1 MGCQGQHYLRIPHLI
16 ERHRPQL
23 IDAMV
28 GRRQAAALRQQFLSE
43 QKNADK
49 TGHENT
55 PEENEV
61 VDVSASD
68 VSAIDQEGRKHA
80 DEYAK
85 LLDSVH
91 DHLLSA
97 DSYRLSCRPAVVECS
112 RLRIRYAPRSLY
124 IMLER

>member
-91 DHLLSA
+91 GRPFTVVLCLS
-97 DSYRLSCRPAVVECS
+97 SNGCVG
-112 RLRIRYAPRSLY
+112 
-124 IMLER
+124 

>member
-1 MGCQGQHYLRIPHLI
+1 
-16 ERHRPQL
+16 L

-61 VDVSASD
+61 VNVSASD
-68 VSAIDQEGRKHA
+68 VSAIDQEG
-80 DEYAK
+80 
-85 LLDSVH
+85 
-91 DHLLSA
+91 
-97 DSYRLSCRPAVVECS
+97 
-112 RLRIRYAPRSLY
+112 
-124 IMLER
+124 

>member
-28 GRRQAAALRQQFLSE
+28 GRRQAAALRQQLPSG

-55 PEENEV
+55 PEENED

-68 VSAIDQEGRKHA
+68 VSAIDQERRKHA

-85 LLDSVH
+85 PLDSVH
-91 DHLLSA
+91 DHLLLA
-97 DSYRLSCRPAVVECS
+97 DSYRLFCRPAVVECS
-112 RLRIRYAPRSLY
+112 RLRIRYEPRSLC
-124 IMLER
+124 IMLGR